1 MEEEPPADCTGGD
14 GPGPPEYCVSTEP
27 FLHHPA
33 GDPRG
38 EDTGGTTQQTGPA
51 ARGHAGGWTGN
62 PVQSVIYVFT
72 KLRVLNYSRKLVHL
86 KVGKC
91 KLYQKSIL
99 KYKLGIILKFL

>member
-38 EDTGGTTQQTGPA
+38 EDTGGTTQQTGPT
-51 ARGHAGGWTGN
+51 ARGHAGGWTGKLC
-62 PVQSVIYVFT
+62 SVSDTCILHMYLSST
-72 KLRVLNYSRKLVHL
+72 KTL
-86 KVGKC
+86 
-91 KLYQKSIL
+91 
-99 KYKLGIILKFL
+99 F

>member
-38 EDTGGTTQQTGPA
+38 EDTGGTTQQTGTT
-51 ARGHAGGWTGN
+51 AREHAGGLTGKMGSN
-62 PVQSVIYVFT
+62 ANT
-72 KLRVLNYSRKLVHL
+72 
-86 KVGKC
+86 C
-91 KLYQKSIL
+91 IL
-99 KYKLGIILKFL
+99 HYTVDSLFYATTSFRNSTIFH